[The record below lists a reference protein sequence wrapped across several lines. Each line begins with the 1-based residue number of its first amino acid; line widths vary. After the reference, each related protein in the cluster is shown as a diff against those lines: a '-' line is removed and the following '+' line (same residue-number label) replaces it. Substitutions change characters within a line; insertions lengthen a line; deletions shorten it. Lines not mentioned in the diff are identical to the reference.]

1 MRVKEIELMFAING
15 VNVNLKLEPCEG
27 ESGLD
32 ALIKAVDYLVAK
44 GAEPR
49 PMPGK
54 SFGSNGGG
62 GGKAQQPLAT
72 DCPDCHAPIKSSN
85 WTNKDNKAFTT
96 YRCPTNETH
105 FRKTVLA
112 KAS

>member
-1 MRVKEIELMFAING
+1 MKVKEIELMFALNG

-54 SFGSNGGG
+54 SFGGSN
-62 GGKAQQPLAT
+62 GGKAQQPLAN

-96 YRCPTNETH
+96 YRCEKSEAH
-105 FRKTVLA
+105 YKRTVLA